1 MKKAFEK
8 RVCPREF
15 HEGDLVLKI
24 ILPVLKDHR
33 GKWTPNYEGPFVVK
47 KSFSRGAMILTKMDG
62 DELPLPVNSDVVRR
76 YYA

>member
-8 RVCPREF
+8 RVFPREF
-15 HEGDLVLKI
+15 HEGDLELKK

-47 KSFSRGAMILTKMDG
+47 KSFFGGAMILAKM
-62 DELPLPVNSDVVRR
+62 EKPFLVNSVVVRR